1 MSVMKTPHP
10 NQCVFRCSVTE
21 HSPFFSSPC
30 HFSNDARFGVQDVPN
45 LGEPPVENPAPAPPA
60 AGFFFDSRTVARLDM
75 TDLTDEEI
83 NHQIEAAYET
93 LRAVVE
99 ELGKKGASTLTL
111 GVALIGVAVEIA
123 VSVTGRED
131 GERLVR
137 EIVEDRLAA
146 HIEVEQT
153 TL

>member
-1 MSVMKTPHP
+1 
-10 NQCVFRCSVTE
+10 
-21 HSPFFSSPC
+21 
-30 HFSNDARFGVQDVPN
+30 
-45 LGEPPVENPAPAPPA
+45 
-60 AGFFFDSRTVARLDM
+60 M